1 MKLKYDFTV
10 REIMG
15 EYVMIPLG
23 EGALAFSG
31 MIATSETGALLVEAL
46 KQDVTREEL
55 AERIMNEYE
64 VDAET
69 AYADLD
75 VFLAELKKLNLLE
88 NE

>member
-55 AERIMNEYE
+55 AERIMSEYE